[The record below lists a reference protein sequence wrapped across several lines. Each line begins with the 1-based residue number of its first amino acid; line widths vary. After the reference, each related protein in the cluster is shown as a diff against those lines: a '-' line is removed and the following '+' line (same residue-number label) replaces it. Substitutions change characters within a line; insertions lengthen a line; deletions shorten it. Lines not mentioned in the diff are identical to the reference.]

1 MQKHVIE
8 CKSSGFSNKIA
19 MYRMQA
25 KPSWVE
31 QCLSEDV
38 VTVAV
43 SDNMTVL
50 WVLGLV
56 IDFIHFIQHLFW
68 PRMC

>member
-1 MQKHVIE
+1 
-8 CKSSGFSNKIA
+8 